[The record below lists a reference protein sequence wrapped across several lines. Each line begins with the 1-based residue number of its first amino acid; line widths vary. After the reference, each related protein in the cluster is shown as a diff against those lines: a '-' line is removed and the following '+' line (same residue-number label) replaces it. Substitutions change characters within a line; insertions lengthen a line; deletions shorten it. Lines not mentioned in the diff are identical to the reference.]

1 MLHAVRIKAGKASY
15 SNAYVQTSLFRQ
27 EKKAGRPLK
36 LTVDMLEIFWLENR
50 FGAEFCEQSP
60 SMSRKPPQHDAELVS
75 AQCLHQSP
83 FGRDL

>member
-36 LTVDMLEIFWLENR
+36 LTVDMLEIFWLENQ
-50 FGAEFCEQSP
+50 FCC
-60 SMSRKPPQHDAELVS
+60 RT
-75 AQCLHQSP
+75 
-83 FGRDL
+83 F